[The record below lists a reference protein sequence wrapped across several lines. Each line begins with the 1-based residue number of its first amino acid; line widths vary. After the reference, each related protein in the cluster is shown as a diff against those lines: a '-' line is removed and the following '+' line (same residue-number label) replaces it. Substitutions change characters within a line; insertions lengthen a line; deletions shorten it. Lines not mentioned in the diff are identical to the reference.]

1 MSDRQIPSR
10 PERPYSACR
19 IRGESDGGS
28 LPRVDRGTEER
39 IDPTM
44 PLGPPVKGGEIWVP
58 DPWRAPRQVERVLRP
73 QRGDAVPGPSAARGA
88 GFRPEPMAAAGERH
102 ASEVLSAHGS
112 RPDGADGGARDL
124 GRDDRWR
131 RARLGGRSMTPTDGY
146 LEQVRRAMSGM
157 EPGVR
162 DDILLELKSHIA
174 ESTASNGGNVNASLA
189 AVGPAA
195 EVGRHYRELYGYG
208 RPYKILFAAISF
220 FLAFL
225 SVPVLAVGTES
236 VFPYALSIVFLVL
249 VAGWILW
256 VSVAAG
262 SRVGILA
269 GVTAMVSRFAAFSI
283 AAVTLAGAETT
294 PTRLGL
300 LVAVSV
306 MLALLG
312 WIPGTAKRAWSAPR
326 AEL

>member
-1 MSDRQIPSR
+1 MSDLPIPSR

-39 IDPTM
+39 VDPTM

-58 DPWRAPRQVERVLRP
+58 DPWRAPRQVERLLRS
-73 QRGDAVPGPSAARGA
+73 QGGNAVPGPSAARGA
-88 GFRPEPMAAAGERH
+88 GVRPEPLAAAGERH

-124 GRDDRWR
+124 GRNDRWR

-157 EPGVR
+157 EPRVR
-162 DDILLELKSHIA
+162 DDILRELRSHIA
-174 ESTASNGGNVNASLA
+174 ESTAANGGNVNASLA
-189 AVGPAA
+189 AIGSPE

-208 RPYKILFAAISF
+208 RPYKILFAAIAS

-225 SVPVLAVGTES
+225 SVPVLAAGAES
-236 VFPYALSIVFLVL
+236 LFPYALSIVFLVI
-249 VAGWILW
+249 AAAWILW

-262 SRVGILA
+262 SRAGILA
-269 GVTAMVSRFAAFSI
+269 GFAAMVSRFAAFGI
-283 AAVTLAGAETT
+283 AAITLAGAETT
-294 PTRLGL
+294 TSGL
-300 LVAVSV
+300 
-306 MLALLG
+306 
-312 WIPGTAKRAWSAPR
+312 
-326 AEL
+326 

>member
-1 MSDRQIPSR
+1 
-10 PERPYSACR
+10 
-19 IRGESDGGS
+19 
-28 LPRVDRGTEER
+28 GT
-39 IDPTM
+39 
-44 PLGPPVKGGEIWVP
+44 
-58 DPWRAPRQVERVLRP
+58 
-73 QRGDAVPGPSAARGA
+73 
-88 GFRPEPMAAAGERH
+88 GERH
-102 ASEVLSAHGS
+102 ASEVLPAHGPRS
-112 RPDGADGGARDL
+112 DRVGGGPRDL
-124 GRDDRWR
+124 GRHDGWR
-131 RARLGGRSMTPTDGY
+131 GTRPGGRPMTPPDEY

-157 EPGVR
+157 EPRVR

-195 EVGRHYRELYGYG
+195 EVGRHYRELYGDG

-249 VAGWILW
+249 AAGWVLW

-262 SRVGILA
+262 SRVGIRG
-269 GVTAMVSRFAAFSI
+269 GVGAFGLRFAAFGI

-294 PTRLGL
+294 ATGLGL

-306 MLALLG
+306 MLAL
-312 WIPGTAKRAWSAPR
+312 
-326 AEL
+326 